1 MIASTHSFLRF
12 PNCTARVFP
21 LKLPFRTRARQA
33 RLEPT
38 TDERIVP
45 IRKILK
51 CPLNCLCSKDIKID
65 YKNVELLSQ
74 FISPLSGRILSR
86 HSTGICFEKQNK
98 IALSIIRSRIVG
110 LMPYTFKLPA
120 YISPELLPAPHKVHP
135 ATNTKGKSED

>member
-1 MIASTHSFLRF
+1 MIAYTRSLLSVSNSI
-12 PNCTARVFP
+12 PRVCHVTVP
-21 LKLPFRTRARQA
+21 VRTRATQK

-86 HSTGICFEKQNK
+86 FSTGICLEKQEK
-98 IALSIIRSRIVG
+98 IALAIIRARNVG
-110 LMPYTFKLPA
+110 LMPYSFKLPA
-120 YISPELLPAPHKVHP
+120 YISPELLPTPHREHS
-135 ATNTKGKSED
+135 TTYTKEEKE